1 MSSPTKEKQNGVVHF
16 FLHPGSESVVSF
28 RSKISGIL
36 VLLIFSI
43 GVSLQAQTINLDSL
57 LTRDE
62 LSWLKANKD
71 NIRYAPDPSWPPAD
85 YVEDGV
91 HKGFVSDY
99 IRLFEQMLACKF
111 EKVYYP
117 TWAAVLDGLENGET
131 DFVGGIQKT
140 VPRQEYLLFTEPFLR
155 SELGIITQADYAPEV
170 DNKQINT
177 MKLACIKEYASTH
190 YIEQEFPN
198 ASIIYVNN
206 DYEALL
212 EVVYGIADGA
222 VVDYMTASYLAQK
235 HGITHL
241 KHAAFLDYYWN
252 LSFASRQDLPEFN
265 SILNKLL
272 KQVDDEQHQAM
283 VKKWVNYDILNEHRH
298 GFYEDNKQMIIGIF
312 LFVLLAFIV
321 VGIFSLFL
329 RQQVNRQT
337 LALREAWDKAKKNE
351 EKYKLLAENT
361 SDVIWLSDLELNLS
375 YVSPSI
381 EKMVGFTPEE
391 FSMLPLEKRVPQHHV
406 GSLMNLL
413 QQELQL
419 EQQQPGQDKNRSR
432 DIELEHFRKDGST
445 NWIYM
450 TVTFVRDERGKPV
463 GLHGITRDIS
473 ERKKIR
479 DYIDKRL
486 AIETLLSRTSRSAVG
501 NFSPETVFNSIL
513 KDIGSTLNLCRAY
526 IFEQDNE
533 NQTISNSYEWCAE
546 NVPCHKDKQQKIPC
560 KEISW
565 MIEHL
570 KQGNTIQFK
579 DIEDI
584 PDEKTK
590 QILRLYGI
598 LSVLNMPLMIEDR
611 FYGFIGFNDCKI
623 HRDWLPENVKTLES
637 LSYIVSS
644 MLERGKTEKEL
655 LIKELSIEMS
665 LVGKVFANLE
675 GKIIY
680 ANRTFLAYWGYTK
693 LEEILNKEA
702 VEFLVD
708 ESDLKKIITAVM
720 EKGEWEGESEARRTD
735 GSIFNVLINANLV
748 TNKVGEPLCM
758 QASVFD
764 ITERKAWEKQLI
776 LAKEKAEENNR
787 LKTAFL
793 SNISHEIRTPMNG
806 ILGFLNLLN
815 NTELSESEKEEYLHL
830 VHKSGKRLIET
841 LDDII
846 EISRIESG
854 ELEIKENETDINETI
869 QFIKELYKPLA
880 LEKNLQ
886 FRINKNP
893 ESSALRF
900 ITDSYRLHSILG
912 NLIKNAIKY
921 TDKGS
926 IELGAHIEEDHVRF
940 FVKDTGKG
948 IPADRIEAIFDRF
961 VQADLN
967 LSREHEGAG
976 LGLSIARAYVEQL
989 GGKILVKSKEKE
1001 GSTFSFTIPYKSPA

>member
-1 MSSPTKEKQNGVVHF
+1 
-16 FLHPGSESVVSF
+16 
-28 RSKISGIL
+28 
-36 VLLIFSI
+36 
-43 GVSLQAQTINLDSL
+43 
-57 LTRDE
+57 
-62 LSWLKANKD
+62 
-71 NIRYAPDPSWPPAD
+71 
-85 YVEDGV
+85 
-91 HKGFVSDY
+91 
-99 IRLFEQMLACKF
+99 
-111 EKVYYP
+111 
-117 TWAAVLDGLENGET
+117 
-131 DFVGGIQKT
+131 
-140 VPRQEYLLFTEPFLR
+140 
-155 SELGIITQADYAPEV
+155 
-170 DNKQINT
+170 
-177 MKLACIKEYASTH
+177 
-190 YIEQEFPN
+190 
-198 ASIIYVNN
+198 
-206 DYEALL
+206 
-212 EVVYGIADGA
+212 
-222 VVDYMTASYLAQK
+222 
-235 HGITHL
+235 
-241 KHAAFLDYYWN
+241 
-252 LSFASRQDLPEFN
+252 
-265 SILNKLL
+265 
-272 KQVDDEQHQAM
+272 
-283 VKKWVNYDILNEHRH
+283 
-298 GFYEDNKQMIIGIF
+298 
-312 LFVLLAFIV
+312 
-321 VGIFSLFL
+321 
-329 RQQVNRQT
+329 
-337 LALREAWDKAKKNE
+337 
-351 EKYKLLAENT
+351 
-361 SDVIWLSDLELNLS
+361 
-375 YVSPSI
+375 
-381 EKMVGFTPEE
+381 
-391 FSMLPLEKRVPQHHV
+391 
-406 GSLMNLL
+406 
-413 QQELQL
+413 
-419 EQQQPGQDKNRSR
+419 
-432 DIELEHFRKDGST
+432 
-445 NWIYM
+445 
-450 TVTFVRDERGKPV
+450 
-463 GLHGITRDIS
+463 
-473 ERKKIR
+473 
-479 DYIDKRL
+479 
-486 AIETLLSRTSRSAVG
+486 
-501 NFSPETVFNSIL
+501 
-513 KDIGSTLNLCRAY
+513 
-526 IFEQDNE
+526 
-533 NQTISNSYEWCAE
+533 
-546 NVPCHKDKQQKIPC
+546 
-560 KEISW
+560 
-565 MIEHL
+565 
-570 KQGNTIQFK
+570 
-579 DIEDI
+579 
-584 PDEKTK
+584 
-590 QILRLYGI
+590 
-598 LSVLNMPLMIEDR
+598 MIEDR

-644 MLERGKTEKEL
+644 MLERDKTEKEL
-655 LIKELSIEMS
+655 LIKERSIEMS

-720 EKGEWEGESEARRTD
+720 EKGEWEGESEARRSD

-921 TDKGS
+921 TDTGS
-926 IELGAHIEEDHVRF
+926 IELGAHIENGQVYF

-948 IPADRIEAIFDRF
+948 IPADRLDAIFDRF

-1001 GSTFSFTIPYKSPA
+1001 GSTFSFTIPYKSPS